1 MRTKTKRLFVQAA
14 DRQPETTVCT
24 WLCQTVS
31 ERFCTVNCKHVF
43 VSDRARTLRT
53 YVRAEREE
61 EQPGSNP
68 GG

>member
-1 MRTKTKRLFVQAA
+1 
-14 DRQPETTVCT
+14 
-24 WLCQTVS
+24 
-31 ERFCTVNCKHVF
+31 VF

-61 EQPGSNP
+61 KQPGSNP